1 MFQVSEQRL
10 DDLENNS
17 WTTELEIQELETKVA
32 ESGSVIVEEAISL
45 ETLPDHVGEDMR
57 NVLPEIGAEEQTDSL
72 DEEEIAIIME
82 IAEVIERG
90 RKDKLP
96 ALKYVPKKKLLEETA
111 KADKVLSKLKTHSI
125 TKTNELFYVG
135 AAVVTNSQE

>member
-1 MFQVSEQRL
+1 
-10 DDLENNS
+10 
-17 WTTELEIQELETKVA
+17 
-32 ESGSVIVEEAISL
+32 
-45 ETLPDHVGEDMR
+45 MR

-111 KADKVLSKLKTHSI
+111 KADKVLSKFKTHST
-125 TKTNELFYVG
+125 TKD
-135 AAVVTNSQE
+135 